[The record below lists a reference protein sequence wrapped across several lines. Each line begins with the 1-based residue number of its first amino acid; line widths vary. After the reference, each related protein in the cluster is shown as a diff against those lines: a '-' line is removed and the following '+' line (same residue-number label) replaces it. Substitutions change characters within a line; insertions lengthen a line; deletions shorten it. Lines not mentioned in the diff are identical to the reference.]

1 MSKGFSAYSQV
12 HISIA
17 LLIKTM
23 IGISM
28 LIAAYY
34 NIMMKFQSI
43 DRSIN
48 DSHNEIVVLQQ
59 KMHDMEK
66 AHVEELQHHAE
77 ELEIENKTLME
88 KLGLKRRWT
97 RCQYMENMV
106 QLD

>member
-1 MSKGFSAYSQV
+1 MQNKGLSADSQV
-12 HISIA
+12 HISITF
-17 LLIKTM
+17 LIKAM

-43 DRSIN
+43 DRSIG
-48 DSHNEIVVLQQ
+48 DMHDEIIVLQE

-66 AHVEELQHHAE
+66 AHVEELEHHAE

-88 KLGLKRRWT
+88 KLGLKRR
-97 RCQYMENMV
+97 
-106 QLD
+106 